1 MKTIDK
7 NEFQKY
13 KGLKNRDILRKIL
26 LEIGSD
32 EKKTVVLG
40 VDSLNSSSVNLFKE
54 KYPERTFDFG
64 IAEANMISA
73 AAGFS
78 LLDKIPIALF
88 YGFLVPR
95 IAEQIR
101 DDICYNNCNVKMI
114 TNTSCF
120 NLAPGGPT
128 HHGTEDLSILNSFP
142 NLIIIVPATPKE
154 TITAVFQAVLEH
166 RGPVYLRLTRQ
177 MEEEIYSNDQIEK
190 FKIGKSITLLNG
202 SDITIIAAGRPL
214 IVAKKAAKSLQS
226 KGISVRLIDMHTIK
240 PIDKKVV
247 IKAAQETK
255 GIITIEDGNLNG
267 GLGSTVCQITA
278 NFSPTIVKMI
288 GVPSDK
294 FTIIGPSEDILWDYY
309 GINIK
314 NIESSVNSILQQLA

>member
-7 NEFQKY
+7 IEFQKY
-13 KGLKNRDILRKIL
+13 VGLKNRDILRKVL
-26 LEIGSD
+26 LEIGSS

-40 VDSLNSSSVNLFKE
+40 VDSLNSGSANLFKE
-54 KYPERTFDFG
+54 KYPKRIFDFG

-120 NLAPGGPT
+120 NLATGGPT

-142 NLIIIVPATPKE
+142 NLTIIIPATPKE
-154 TITAVFQAVLEH
+154 TIIAVFQAVLEH

-177 MEEEIYSNDQIEK
+177 MEEEIYSDDQIKK
-190 FKIGKSITLLNG
+190 FKIGKAITLLNG
-202 SDITIIAAGRPL
+202 SDITVIAAGRSL

-240 PIDKKVV
+240 PIDKEVV

-278 NFSPTIVKMI
+278 NISPTIVKTI
-288 GVPSDK
+288 GIPSDK
-294 FTIIGPSEDILWDYY
+294 FTIIGPSEGSLWDYY
-309 GINIK
+309 GLDVK
-314 NIESSVNSILQQLA
+314 NIESLANSILQR